1 MKKIKADKNSFLY
14 PMPMVLVGAVVDG
27 HANFM
32 AVGWVSRVNFK
43 PPMMAVALGRSH
55 YTNAGIEKN
64 KAFSVNIPGTSLLTK
79 VDYCGIVSGEKTD
92 KSMVF
97 DVFYGDLP
105 AAPMIRECPLTFECR
120 LVNTVDL
127 PTNSLF
133 IGEIVG
139 AYTEERYLTDGNP
152 DVTKIAPFT
161 LTMPDNNYWKIGSNA
176 GKAWSV
182 GRKFD
187 KGTVGKR
194 E

>member
-1 MKKIKADKNSFLY
+1 MEKIKADKNSFLY

-27 HANFM
+27 NANFM

-55 YTNAGIEKN
+55 YTNAGIERN
-64 KAFSVNIPGTSLLTK
+64 KAFSVNIPGTNLLAK

-92 KSMVF
+92 KSKVF
-97 DVFYGDLP
+97 DVFYGEIA
-105 AAPMIRECPLTFECR
+105 AAPMIKECPLTFECR

-139 AYTEERYLTDGNP
+139 TYTEERYLTDGNL
-152 DVTKIAPFT
+152 DIKKIDPFT
-161 LTMPDNNYWKIGSNA
+161 LTMPDNSYWKIGEMA
-176 GKAWSV
+176 GKAWSA
-182 GRKFD
+182 G
-187 KGTVGKR
+187 KGFGK
-194 E
+194 